1 MPAEPATRDP
11 AAARELLARL
21 ARVRRQHQRTVVF
34 TALAAAGAGLLA
46 WLIGECVV
54 DYLTMLRWPWRL
66 AVLLVVVAGIG
77 LLLWRLAWRPLRA
90 ALSDDAVALM
100 IERGLPAFRSRCIAA
115 VQLARASAPPALVG
129 ALVAEA
135 TALARTE
142 RLDAAIDRRPLQRA
156 LKYFGAAVL
165 VAVPLAWLGGEKTA
179 PLVRRAFLSREPV
192 PRQTRIEVLE
202 GPRTLAVGD
211 DFLLAARVGGAVPK
225 RGKVTL
231 ALSGGRKQEF
241 PFEPEAQERTRF
253 VRLLRSVQETFDFTI
268 HLGDARTEPQRVRVK
283 PRPAVV
289 SIDAQQIFPAY
300 TAQQPERRSMTAL
313 KLLAGSKLALRVK
326 ANSKLRSAAVRLVGV
341 EQEAP
346 LAVEGWGRTEAAGEV
361 ALPAK
366 DVTGLQIRLVDADG
380 VESRSPTT
388 YRVELVPDAPPTIK
402 LLAPPRREELLTAG
416 ATMLLAFEAHDDFGI
431 ARARLHYAVDWQEGA
446 PHQTLD
452 LDLAGQRPRDLAR
465 RFEWKIG
472 QLQPPVGEGQVIDY
486 WIEIADANDVTGPGL
501 TRLEHHQARIVSELE
516 KRAELAARLSDAM
529 QGLDETRR
537 GQERVSESLGEF
549 IFEKPP
555 GAP

>member
-1 MPAEPATRDP
+1 MPAEPVTRAP

-21 ARVRRQHQRTVVF
+21 AGVRRRHQRTVVF
-34 TALAAAGAGLLA
+34 TALAAAAAGLLA
-46 WLIGECVV
+46 WLSAGGLL
-54 DYLTMLRWPWRL
+54 DYLTMLPWSWRL
-66 AVLLVVVAGIG
+66 AILLAVVAGLG
-77 LLLWRLAWRPLRA
+77 LLLWRLAWLPLRA

-100 IERGLPAFRSRCIAA
+100 IERGVPAFRSRCIAA
-115 VQLARASAPPALVG
+115 VQLARGSAPPALVG

-142 RLDAAIDRRPLQRA
+142 RLDAALDLRPLRRA
-156 LKYFGAAVL
+156 RKYFAAAVL

-192 PRQTRIEVLE
+192 PRQTRIAVIE

-253 VRLLRSVQETFDFTI
+253 SRLLRSVQETFDFTI

-326 ANSKLRSAAVRLVGV
+326 ANTKLRSAAVRLVGV

-346 LAVEGWGRTEAAGEV
+346 LAVEGWGRTEAAGAV
-361 ALPAK
+361 VLPAK

-402 LLAPPRREELLTAG
+402 LLTPPRREELLTAG

-446 PHQTLD
+446 PHQTID
-452 LDLAGQRPRDLAR
+452 LDLAGQRPRDLVR

-501 TRLEHHQARIVSELE
+501 ARLEHHQARIVSELE

-529 QGLDETRR
+529 QGLDEARR